1 MNQHFSSLKLI
12 PVAMFAIIPSVAFAD
27 WVEIDPSEGRTFQ
40 MFYESPSIK
49 RVGDISTIKILKN
62 FKSPQ
67 FSIDPNKSYTFKSTT
82 SIQEIKCAEFK
93 YRNLEINMW
102 SELNGT
108 GKMEQSHNYA
118 AKNYWGEIVKMT
130 SIESVVISKACQ
142 KG

>member
-12 PVAMFAIIPSVAFAD
+12 LIAMFAITPSVAFAD
-27 WVEIDPSEGRTFQ
+27 WVEIDPSEGRAFEI
-40 MFYESPSIK
+40 FYEPRSIK

-67 FSIDPNKSYTFKSTT
+67 ASVDPNKPYTFKSTT

-118 AKNYWGEIVKMT
+118 AKNYWGKIVKMT